1 MSNIIAGNGGRHGS
15 AVITTIIVA
24 LILMVVSSPAI
35 LTTTEASTAS
45 GISEYC
51 KGIQFRTFE
60 SSSYYSTLADDTIT
74 IETSQGKYSVKIDNT
89 LDSGDELVW
98 FKNVGAKDPRG
109 RVLLPAGEIITIT
122 LPTDGPLFDAGTRV
136 TLYNHKVTDC
146 ETLLG
151 HMYVEDR
158 DKMALKII
166 SIEEGDELPG
176 TTKLTVQVPDA
187 SEVDKHFTKLNVQ
200 FPYEPEVQGY
210 YIISHRVQ
218 VS

>member
-1 MSNIIAGNGGRHGS
+1 MSNIIAGIGGGRGC
-15 AVITTIIVA
+15 AATAITVA
-24 LILMVVSSPAI
+24 LILMASSPAI
-35 LTTTEASTAS
+35 LTTTEASAAS
-45 GISEYC
+45 GGNEYC
-51 KGIQFRTFE
+51 NDIQFRSLE
-60 SSSYYSTLADDTIT
+60 SVSYYSRMADDTIT
-74 IETSQGKYSVKIDNT
+74 IETSQDEYSVKIDNA

-109 RVLLPAGEIITIT
+109 RVLLPGGEIITIT
-122 LPTDGPLFDAGTRV
+122 LPTDGPLFDSGTRV

-146 ETLLG
+146 ETFLG
-151 HMYVEDR
+151 QYYVEDR
-158 DKMALKII
+158 DKMAFEIV

-176 TTKLTVQVPDA
+176 TTKLTVRVPDA
-187 SEVDKHFTKLNVQ
+187 SDVDKHFTKLNVQ